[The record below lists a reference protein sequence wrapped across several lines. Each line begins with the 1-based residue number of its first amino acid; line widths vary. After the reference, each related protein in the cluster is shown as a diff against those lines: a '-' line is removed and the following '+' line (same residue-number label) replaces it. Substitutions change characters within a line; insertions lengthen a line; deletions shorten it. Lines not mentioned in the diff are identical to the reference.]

1 MISNVVDIRKADD
14 SRDVIHRAVHLLA
27 EGGLV
32 GLPTETEYAIAA
44 SCLQPAAITKLVNVV
59 DAASPFVFQL
69 AIQGTQAA
77 RDYVPEMSRLGLRLT
92 RRCWPGPVAFV
103 FDAPGDRGLLN
114 ALPRPVRA
122 VIVHDNA
129 FALHAPAHQI
139 FQEVLRLTP
148 APLVIAAEGKLPTA
162 ATSSPATAEQQFV
175 HELSLIIDDGP
186 SRYGQP
192 ATLVRIE
199 AEGWRILWSGV
210 VTETTLRRLASE
222 VHLFVCTGNTCR
234 SPIAEGLFRKLLAE
248 RLQCSEDE
256 LIDRGFVVLSAG
268 LAAVVGAPA
277 SSESVGVAEERQVDL
292 RSHESQPLTE
302 QLLEQADH
310 IYTMTRDHRYS
321 ILSIRP
327 EAAETVELLA
337 RDGID
342 VADPIGGGFEEY
354 RACQQQIERYIQ
366 TIVDEIDAG

>member
-1 MISNVVDIRKADD
+1 MSNVVDIRKSDD
-14 SRDVIHRAVHLLA
+14 PRDVIHRAVHLLA

-32 GLPTETEYAIAA
+32 GIPTETEYAIAA

-103 FDAPGDRGLLN
+103 FDAPSDRGLLN

-148 APLVIAAEGKLPTA
+148 APLVIAAEGKLPTV
-162 ATSSPATAEQQFV
+162 ATSSPATAAEQFV

-199 AEGWRILWSGV
+199 AEGWRILWPGV

-234 SPIAEGLFRKLLAE
+234 SPLAEGLFRKLLAK

-256 LIDRGFVVLSAG
+256 LIDHGFAVLSAG
-268 LAAVVGAPA
+268 LAATVGAPA

-327 EAAETVELLA
+327 EAADTVELLA

-342 VADPIGGGFEEY
+342 VADPIGGGLEEY